1 MTRAFLAVALLIAL
15 ATPAA
20 AAHGGGHGGGGMHGG
35 GYHGGYHGYH
45 GGYHHHGS
53 HVFVGGSVFFDPYWY
68 GYPYYYSPYGYY
80 PYYPYGYG
88 AYPDY
93 PPPPDEEAGAAP
105 GYPEA
110 GGPEAGGP
118 EAAAP
123 EAEAP
128 EASPSPSARIGTYG
142 LVQLHGVPDGAA
154 VDLDGRFWLTAD
166 GLDDRWLALPE
177 GNHTVSIHVGNA
189 TPLRRTF
196 DVRPGASTVVRFPSP
211 RRG

>member
-1 MTRAFLAVALLIAL
+1 MTRVFLAVAIAL
-15 ATPAA
+15 LVALAAPAG

-35 GYHGGYHGYH
+35 YHGRYHGYH

-53 HVFVGGSVFFDPYWY
+53 HVFVGGSFFFDPFGY
-68 GYPYYYSPYGYY
+68 GYPYYYYPYGYPYGYY
-80 PYYPYGYG
+80 PYAPYG
-88 AYPDY
+88 YPDY
-93 PPPPDEEAGAAP
+93 PPPPDDEAS
-105 GYPEA
+105 A
-110 GGPEAGGP
+110 GQGQPYGEGQ
-118 EAAAP
+118 P

-128 EASPSPSARIGTYG
+128 PDAEAEASPPPSARIGTYG

-177 GNHTVSIHVGNA
+177 GNHTVTVRVGNR
-189 TPLRRTF
+189 TPLQRSF